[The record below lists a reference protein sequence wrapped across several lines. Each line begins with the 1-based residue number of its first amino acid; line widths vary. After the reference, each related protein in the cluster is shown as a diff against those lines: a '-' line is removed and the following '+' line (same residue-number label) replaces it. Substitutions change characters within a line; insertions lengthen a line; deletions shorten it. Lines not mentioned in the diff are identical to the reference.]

1 MGESYAVTLPLY
13 SGAPGNTAPHVS
25 GAPLTTSV
33 LYISRLAP
41 QPCGMPYIWPFTEFH
56 GLSLRNAEMVS

>member
-13 SGAPGNTAPHVS
+13 SAPGNTAPHES

-33 LYISRLAP
+33 LYINRLAP
-41 QPCGMPYIWPFTEFH
+41 QPCGTPYIWPSTEFH
-56 GLSLRNAEMVS
+56 GRSLRNDEMVA